1 MPFLTRGLMA
11 QVMRAI
17 RVNEFGGPEV
27 LVLAKDV
34 PIPKPGKCQVLIKVA
49 AAGINPVDTYI
60 RTGTHTVKP
69 PLPYT
74 PGMDV
79 SGIVEELGEEVT
91 KFKKGDHVYTV
102 RTASGG
108 YAEYAVADDRTT
120 FKLHKNL
127 EFTQGACVGV
137 PYFTAYRALVIR
149 GSAKP
154 GETVLVHGAS
164 GGVGLAACQIAKN
177 LGLQVIGTASTAEGL
192 HLVKENGAHHAFNH
206 KEEGYLDKIKEATD
220 GKGVD
225 IILEM
230 LANVN
235 LPADTMLCKKHGRIL
250 IIGNRGSCEIN
261 PRQLMTVETSVIGV
275 MLMVTEPHEWEM
287 MGSFMYAGMEQGW
300 LKPVVHR
307 KYDLKEAPQAH
318 IDVISNQGSKGNL
331 VLQI

>member
-1 MPFLTRGLMA
+1 MPYLSRGLMA

-17 RVNEFGGPEV
+17 RVSEFGGPEV

-60 RTGTHTVKP
+60 RTGNQPVKAA
-69 PLPYT
+69 LPYT
-74 PGMDV
+74 PGLDV

-102 RTASGG
+102 CTTSGG
-108 YAEYAVADDRTT
+108 YAEYAVADEKTT
-120 FKLHKNL
+120 FTLHDKL

-137 PYFTAYRALVIR
+137 PYFTAYRALVI
-149 GSAKP
+149 GGGASP
-154 GETVLVHGAS
+154 GKTVLVHGAS

-192 HLVKENGAHHAFNH
+192 HLVKENGAHHVFNH
-206 KEEGYLDKIKEATD
+206 KEEGHQGKIKEATE

-230 LANVN
+230 MANVN
-235 LPADTMLCKKHGRIL
+235 LPADVMLCKKHCRIMV
-250 IIGNRGSCEIN
+250 IGNRGDCEFN
-261 PRQLMTVETSVIGV
+261 FSKLMTNETSVIGV
-275 MLMVTEPHEWEM
+275 KLMMTEGHEWEM

-307 KYDLKEAPQAH
+307 KYDLKDAPQAH
-318 IDVISNQGSKGNL
+318 ADIISNPGCKGNL